1 MAETLKSFYP
11 DVLIGAS
18 LLYLLVKG
26 YTGRVAEETIKLI
39 SLVSALLVSQ
49 LINFS
54 MQMYASKL
62 FEIYLSWY
70 AIYFIT
76 LIVFYTLFKSMLGS
90 LFQYKSKT
98 NKFLT
103 NALSSALS
111 FIRGLILVTIFFFL
125 VESFLLSFNKSSPW
139 VSKFEKISFYKI
151 TENMRELFFMQQHND
166 IGL

>member
-90 LFQYKSKT
+90 LIQYKSKT

>member
-1 MAETLKSFYP
+1 MAETLKSLYP
-11 DVLIGAS
+11 DFLICAF
-18 LLYLLVKG
+18 LIYLLVKG
-26 YTGRVAEETIKLI
+26 YTGKIAEEIIKLI

-54 MQMYASKL
+54 MQMYASQL
-62 FEIYLSWY
+62 FKIYLSWY
-70 AIYFIT
+70 AIYFVT
-76 LIVFYTLFKSMLGS
+76 LIVSYTLFKSILGS
-90 LFQYKSKT
+90 FFQYKSKT

-103 NALSSALS
+103 NTLSSTLS
-111 FIRGLILVTIFFFL
+111 LIRGLVLITIFFFI

-151 TENMRELFFMQQHND
+151 TENMRELLFMQQHND